1 MGWFRIAVCS
11 ASTCLSSAYC
21 HSVWVLEFTGLSP
34 FSGHPLCSV
43 LDFNP
48 SPVVT
53 AQNIVCALG
62 MPPGPGGSLWSVLS
76 CSAGNPLHTR
86 TRLARL
92 HSSSVGKEMEAQ
104 GGRITFLRLQSKYVA
119 ELASSSLLLG
129 TYLIPEPVVGELG
142 IWGWW

>member
-1 MGWFRIAVCS
+1 M
-11 ASTCLSSAYC
+11 
-21 HSVWVLEFTGLSP
+21 WVLEFTGLSP
-34 FSGHPLCSV
+34 LSGHPLCSAF
-43 LDFNP
+43 DFTP

-92 HSSSVGKEMEAQ
+92 HSSVGKEMEAQ
-104 GGRITFLRLQSKYVA
+104 GGRTTFLRLQSKYVA
-119 ELASSSLLLG
+119 ELGSSSHSLLLLG
-129 TYLIPEPVVGELG
+129 TYLVPEPVVGELG
-142 IWGWW
+142 TWGVVVG